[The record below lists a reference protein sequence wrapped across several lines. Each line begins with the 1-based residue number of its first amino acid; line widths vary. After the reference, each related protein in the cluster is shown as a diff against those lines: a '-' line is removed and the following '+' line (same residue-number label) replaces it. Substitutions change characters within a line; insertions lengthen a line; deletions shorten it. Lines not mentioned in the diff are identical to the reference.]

1 MVYSIRSDIPP
12 HYDLCENDETASI
25 LQNISLL
32 ISTRK
37 GTVPMYRDFGIEMD
51 FLDMPEI
58 IAETVAAQDIISAVE
73 EFEPRAKVQ
82 TVKAVHSEEGKL
94 ILILEVEI

>member
-12 HYDLCENDETASI
+12 RYALCEDDEIASI

-37 GTVPMYRDFGIEMD
+37 GSVPMYRDFGIEMD
-51 FLDMPEI
+51 FLDMPEL
-58 IAETVAAQDIISAVE
+58 IAETVAAQEIISAVE
-73 EFEPRAKVQ
+73 DFEPRAKVQ
-82 TVKAVHSEEGKL
+82 AVKAVHNEEGKL